1 MKKRIVTI
9 SDYERLMAGRYYAL
23 YRTKHPE
30 QLELFFCEL
39 MSAEL
44 VGQTQVSQEVITM
57 NSQVLLNERRLGRQM
72 EVTLKYP
79 NEANSKEQ
87 KPSVFDPIG
96 MAIFGRMVG
105 DRVTWSVYGRSVE
118 FEVMKVIYQPEA
130 VGQFEL

>member
-23 YRTKHPE
+23 YRTKYPE

-44 VGQTQVSQEVITM
+44 VDQTQISEDVITM

-72 EVTLKYP
+72 KLTLKYP
-79 NEANSKEQ
+79 NEANIKEQ

-96 MAIFGRMVG
+96 MAVFGRAVG
-105 DRVTWSVYGRSVE
+105 DRITWTVFGRNVE
-118 FEVMKVIYQPEA
+118 FEVLKVIYQPEA